1 MVPISISEQNS
12 IVGGDFSW
20 QEFVR
25 GAACGAAL
33 VVAAP
38 TGPAGWFAAATGCI
52 AILPDLVK

>member
-1 MVPISISEQNS
+1 MVPISISEQNK
-12 IVGGDFSW
+12 IIGGDFSW

-38 TGPAGWFAAATGCI
+38 MGPPGLFAAATGCI
-52 AILPDLVK
+52 AFLPDIVK